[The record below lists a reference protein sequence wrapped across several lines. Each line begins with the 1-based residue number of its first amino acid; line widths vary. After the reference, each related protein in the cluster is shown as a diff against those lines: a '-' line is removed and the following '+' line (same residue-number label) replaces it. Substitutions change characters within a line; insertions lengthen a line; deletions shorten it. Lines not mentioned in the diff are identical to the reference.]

1 MEIYLINTIQDLI
14 VTAVLAGIV
23 MAYARVAR
31 GSFGMKV
38 VTGGIVIGLAASVV
52 MAFMKQNTALVSTGD
67 WNLRIFTVSLVAVAV
82 MLVAAIALA
91 VVRRSG
97 KGRAAGDGP
106 APDAD
111 APASAAA
118 SAGAAGVLQL
128 VILFALAVFVMLR
141 VFYKVPDVIN
151 YPANFG
157 ISADNYIS
165 TDFVFRITGYLLG
178 IVVSVVAFVAIVKA
192 FKALGKRGIAVVTAI
207 IVAVICFVQSMTLCQ
222 ILIAR
227 RVITRD
233 MDIYSTLFPLTS
245 WVSNHAIVFTL
256 AILVAAVVLACIVI
270 ALSLRDAEPYANPA
284 EHRKNKAKWRN
295 RRRWSICLIVC
306 LAFSLLT
313 LTAIKDYANRG
324 PEITESEECEV
335 RDGNVYVALE
345 QVDDGHLHRFT
356 YESQAGVTVQP
367 EGSAEYTTDGGV
379 GIRFIV
385 IKKPGANS
393 YGVGL
398 DACEICGETGYYERD
413 GQVVCK
419 LCDVVMNINTI
430 GFKGGCN
437 PIPIKYSVEGG
448 NIVIPTDG
456 LAEYEKTFKS

>member
-1 MEIYLINTIQDLI
+1 MEIYLINTIEDLI
-14 VTAVLAGIV
+14 VTAVLAGVV
-23 MAYARVAR
+23 MAYARIAR

-38 VTGGIVIGLAASVV
+38 VTGGIVIGLVASVV

-67 WNLRIFTVSLVAVAV
+67 WNLRIFTVSLVAVV
-82 MLVAAIALA
+82 VLLVCAIILL
-91 VVRRSG
+91 VVRRGS
-97 KGRAAGDGP
+97 KAQAGGGEDAGP
-106 APDAD
+106 
-111 APASAAA
+111 S
-118 SAGAAGVLQL
+118 GAANALEL
-128 VILFALAVFVMLR
+128 VVLFALAVFVMLR

-157 ISADNYIS
+157 ISADNLVS
-165 TDFVFRITGYLLG
+165 TDFVFRIFGYFLG
-178 IVVSVVAFVAIVKA
+178 IVVAVLAFVAIVKA
-192 FKALGKRGIAVVTAI
+192 YRALGKRGLAIACAI
-207 IVAVICFVQSMTLCQ
+207 IVAVVCFVQTMTLCQ

-233 MDIYSTLFPLTS
+233 MDLYSTLFPLTS
-245 WVSNHAIVFTL
+245 WVSNNTIVFTL
-256 AILVAAVVLACIVI
+256 AVLVIAVVLAGIVI

-306 LAFSLLT
+306 LAFSLVT
-313 LTAIKDYANRG
+313 LTVVKDYSNRG
-324 PEITESEECEV
+324 PELAESEECEI
-335 RDGNVYVALE
+335 RDGNVYVSLE
-345 QVDDGHLHRFT
+345 QVGDGHLHRFT
-356 YESQAGVTVQP
+356 YETQAGVTVQP
-367 EGSAEYTTDGGV
+367 EGSAEYTTSGGV
-379 GIRFIV
+379 GVRFIV

-437 PIPIKYSVEGG
+437 PIVFDYKVADGY
-448 NIVIPTDG
+448 IVIDTDV
-456 LAEYEKTFKS
+456 LATYEKTFK